1 MENKPSQQS
10 IDINEHSMI
19 TSPVKKKKKSKK
31 KIQWREEVEVHI
43 VDNWKEFNMLDNEF
57 QETRKC
63 KCDLI

>member
-1 MENKPSQQS
+1 
-10 IDINEHSMI
+10 MI

-57 QETRKC
+57 
-63 KCDLI
+63 